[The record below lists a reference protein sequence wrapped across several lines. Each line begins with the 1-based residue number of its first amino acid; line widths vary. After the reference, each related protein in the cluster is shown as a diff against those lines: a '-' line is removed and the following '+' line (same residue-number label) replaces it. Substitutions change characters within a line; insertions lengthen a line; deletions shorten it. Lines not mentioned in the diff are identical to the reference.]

1 MKNSVI
7 FFLLLLCSV
16 ASAQSTDTSLGMV
29 SSFLVKSEYGK
40 TVDVAALKGKVVF
53 INFWALTCAPC
64 LAEMP
69 PIGRLRDHF
78 KDDTNFVVLPI
89 DVDNDVPHSTKY
101 MRDKQLGLTVYT
113 VAGVVP
119 KTLFRGMLPCT
130 VVIDKNGRIVYFHE
144 GGSDYDTKEFAD
156 MMEGLRK

>member
-1 MKNSVI
+1 MKNIIV
-7 FFLLLLCSV
+7 FFLLLMCI
-16 ASAQSTDTSLGMV
+16 AACAQGTDTSLV

-69 PIGRLRDHF
+69 AIGRLRDHF
-78 KDDTNFVVLPI
+78 KGDTNFVVLPI
-89 DVDNDVPHSTKY
+89 DVDSDLPHSTKY

-130 VVIDKNGRIVYFHE
+130 VVFDKSGRIVYFHE
-144 GGSDYDTKEFAD
+144 GGNSYDTKEFVD